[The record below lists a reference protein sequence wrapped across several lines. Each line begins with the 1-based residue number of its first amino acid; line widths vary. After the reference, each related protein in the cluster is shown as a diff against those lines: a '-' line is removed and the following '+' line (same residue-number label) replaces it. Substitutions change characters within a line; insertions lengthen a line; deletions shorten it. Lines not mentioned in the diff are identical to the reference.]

1 MTMWAKNS
9 LGQYL
14 EIKAEYTIKIS
25 PESNSIRIK
34 ANFEGF
40 LCAYVIGD
48 FNDWKKDENYKLIW
62 KPDPNDGRLKMIK
75 DFLFIEGMPDGVVEY
90 SFILIDMDGNE
101 LTLSAHKERVEHF
114 KFIWHQFDGGLQI
127 KSSENIVTRGISLDL
142 VAIKSSIHDCN
153 EVVNVKWSV
162 FPKHAGIILNNDS
175 LLVADGVDDIDEI
188 LVEAYSQVDDLSASR
203 RYQIVEN
210 NHVPGTMVHFI
221 KLNKHYSG
229 NDFIW
234 NLWAYDS
241 AGVGHEENFTAEDDF
256 GKVAFVQDRHVIA
269 RKKTWG
275 SDWHNDWSKQTL
287 SFEIPANLRNC
298 YIISG
303 DDKLY
308 TDLRTVVAK
317 TNPRVDYAVMDE
329 RNKISAYLSHEP
341 LIGTEFYLYI
351 NAERQNN
358 VNTLIKDEKRQV
370 VFTNLPDNIKPNDL
384 VEIRSNTR
392 FLPYKVQ
399 MRNYL
404 NSFVYNANDLGI
416 TFNDETISAKLW
428 APTALRVELLVYDAW
443 NDAVDNP
450 HSALIMHVDESSGV
464 HSLTMFRKHHE
475 NKYYLYRLYF
485 NEIDRD
491 GEQYTKITYAVDP
504 YATVIGLNGD
514 KGVLADICTS
524 AMYPKGWESTP
535 RPLQVNKEDAVI
547 YELHLRDFTIHESG
561 GISRSTRGKYVGA
574 VEAGSFY
581 QDAEGNKFTTGIDS
595 LVELGITHVHILPFF
610 DFATVDETRLDD
622 PHNRN
627 WGYDPKNY
635 NAPDG
640 SYSVNPYD
648 PLLRIIETRTMIMEF
663 HKRGIRVVMDMVYN
677 HMSDTSNLDNI
688 VPGYYFRSDSL
699 GRFTNGSGCGNE
711 LATERPMVGK
721 FILDSIRHWLIHYQI
736 DGLRLDLMELM
747 DLNTMKLIVNLAGEI
762 DPSIIVY
769 GEPWRGGDT
778 PLVNGTHRGAQRDQE
793 FAIFN
798 DAFRDVL
805 RGNNSP
811 ARGFVNGDQHNS
823 LLGWGVIEGVKGSIN
838 TLTSKPRETINYVD
852 AHDNYTLWDHIEKS
866 QYPETLVGE
875 YRRNIPDNPFDSELV
890 RQNMLALGIILTS
903 QGVPFMQGGVEIL
916 RTKNGD
922 HNSYRSGDD
931 VNAFHWQDKAKF
943 KPVFD
948 YVRGLIELRRK
959 HPAFRMTNRHDIDE
973 SMTVNALHNNEKS
986 GVIYTLY
993 RNHANGDEWKTIIV
1007 IYNATAIDNYN
1018 VNDSLP
1024 ASESGVWN
1032 IVVNHEHAGIDLLA
1046 VVENGHIPPLKSH
1059 SMMVLYA

>member
-9 LGQYL
+9 LEQYI
-14 EIKAEYTIKIS
+14 EINAEYTTKIS

-48 FNDWKKDENYKLIW
+48 FNEWKKDENYKLIW
-62 KPDPNDGRLKMIK
+62 KPDPNDGRLKMTK
-75 DFLFIEGMPDGVVEY
+75 DFLFIKGLSDGVVEY
-90 SFILIDMDGNE
+90 SFLLIDMDGNE
-101 LTLSAHKERVEHF
+101 LTTSAQKDRVEHF

-127 KSSENIVTRGISLDL
+127 KSSENIVTCGVALDL

-153 EVVNVKWSV
+153 EAVDVEWKV
-162 FPKHAGIILNNDS
+162 FPECSGIS
-175 LLVADGVDDIDEI
+175 LKDNKLLISEGLDEVEEI
-188 LVEAYSQVDDLSASR
+188 LLEAWYPDESLHASR
-203 RYQIVEN
+203 RYLVQKNDHQI
-210 NHVPGTMVHFI
+210 GTMVHFI

-229 NDFIW
+229 ADFVW
-234 NLWAYDS
+234 SLWVYDS
-241 AGVGHEENFTAEDDF
+241 AGVGHEENFIADDDF
-256 GKVAFVQDRHVIA
+256 GKVAFVKDRHVIA
-269 RKKTWG
+269 RKKTWRQ
-275 SDWHNDWSKQTL
+275 DWHNDWSKQTL

-303 DDKLY
+303 DNKLY

-317 TNPRVDYAVMDE
+317 TNPRIDYAVMDE

-341 LIGTEFYLYI
+341 LIGTEFHLYI

-399 MRNYL
+399 MRDYL
-404 NSFVYNANDLGI
+404 NNFVYKANDLGVY
-416 TFNDETISAKLW
+416 FNDETISAKIW
-428 APTALRVELLVYDAW
+428 APTALRVELLIYDAW
-443 NDAVDNP
+443 SDAADKP
-450 HSALIMHVDESSGV
+450 HSSLIMHADEASGV

-491 GEQYTKITYAVDP
+491 GEQYTKITYALDP

-514 KGVLADICTS
+514 KGALIDINAKDS
-524 AMYPKGWESTP
+524 YPEGWANMT
-535 RPLQVNKEDAVI
+535 RPVQLNKEDSII
-547 YELHLRDFTIHESG
+547 YELHLRDFTIDQSAG
-561 GISRSTRGKYVGA
+561 VSKAARGKYIGA
-574 VEAGSFY
+574 VESGSGY
-581 QDAEGNKFTTGIDS
+581 QDLNGKKIATGIDS

-622 PHNRN
+622 PDNRN

-640 SYSVNPYD
+640 SYSLNPYD
-648 PLLRIIETRTMIMEF
+648 PKLRIIETRAMIMGF
-663 HKRGIRVVMDMVYN
+663 HQQGIRVVMDMVYN
-677 HMSDTSNLDNI
+677 HMADTSNFDNI

-711 LATERPMVGK
+711 LATERPMVSK

-747 DLNTMKLIVNLAGEI
+747 DLDTMKQIVNLAGEV

-769 GEPWRGGDT
+769 GEPWRGGET

-811 ARGFVNGDQHNS
+811 SCGFVNGDPHNP

-838 TLTSKPRETINYVD
+838 SLTSKPRETINYVD
-852 AHDNYTLWDHIEKS
+852 AHDNYTLWDHLEKS
-866 QYPETLVGE
+866 QYPELRAGD
-875 YRRNIPDNPFDSELV
+875 YRQNIPVNPFDSKLV

-903 QGVPFMQGGVEIL
+903 QGIPFMQGGAEIL

-943 KPVFD
+943 QAVFN

-959 HPAFRMTNRHDIDE
+959 HSAFRMTNRRDIDE
-973 SMTVNALHNNEKS
+973 AMTVNALHNNEKS

-1007 IYNATAIDNYN
+1007 IYNATTIDNYN
-1018 VNDSLP
+1018 ANDSLP

-1032 IVVNHEHAGIDLLA
+1032 IVVNHERAGVDVLA
-1046 VVENGHIPPLKSH
+1046 VVENGHIPSLKSH
-1059 SMMVLYA
+1059 SMMVMYA